1 MALTNLHIEHADSL
15 EAIENIPS
23 LKELEIRENSKLKM
37 ISNLR
42 RLEDLKVINCL
53 LLDVVQG
60 VPSLHT
66 AFKSKEFG

>member
-53 LLDVVQG
+53 LLDVQG